1 MNIPASTRAFKLP
14 AIVILSLAALT
25 FFAAVRSMPVE
36 TSVFAD
42 GIGKWLQIRGL
53 LTRGDFECAYQES
66 VDPDFQFIPGP
77 WYFYTIQNGKCSY
90 GYQAAYALLAAPF
103 FKIHPLGFL
112 FLHFFLYLAMI
123 LGFMLCA
130 HRLLPERSWA
140 PWWAGIIAAWII
152 PTVVFAMDLSEV
164 ILSLAMGAWA
174 LALLCKR
181 ESFQSIE
188 WKLPSFSEFKY
199 FNSVIFASGIVLGLI
214 LSLRTES
221 LIHGICWAFGLLLV
235 QRKSFVSFASGYA
248 VAILAVMG
256 FHLWFFGNLMGN
268 RGSSHAAV
276 TAGLTASTH
285 IGIARTLL
293 LGGPLGL
300 ITSLPAIFL
309 GLFAFSRHA
318 RKIHGPQILFMAVIS
333 ILPTLG
339 VLITAPSDGGY
350 SWGPRFLSLTFAPYF
365 LLVLLA
371 LDHPYAHR
379 WPAMIVLA
387 AIAAYGM
394 QYTWKGRNVYRRAMV
409 QNAGY
414 AAYIESTSSE
424 AIIGAD
430 YSLLA
435 ILSRS
440 ALQGHVYQARSIPE
454 ITILADRLKNAGVR
468 RVILLRY
475 ATSEVTQLPG
485 WTVKSRKSM

>member
-1 MNIPASTRAFKLP
+1 
-14 AIVILSLAALT
+14 
-25 FFAAVRSMPVE
+25 
-36 TSVFAD
+36 
-42 GIGKWLQIRGL
+42 
-53 LTRGDFECAYQES
+53 
-66 VDPDFQFIPGP
+66 
-77 WYFYTIQNGKCSY
+77 
-90 GYQAAYALLAAPF
+90 
-103 FKIHPLGFL
+103 
-112 FLHFFLYLAMI
+112 
-123 LGFMLCA
+123 
-130 HRLLPERSWA
+130 
-140 PWWAGIIAAWII
+140 
-152 PTVVFAMDLSEV
+152 
-164 ILSLAMGAWA
+164 
-174 LALLCKR
+174 
-181 ESFQSIE
+181 
-188 WKLPSFSEFKY
+188 
-199 FNSVIFASGIVLGLI
+199 
-214 LSLRTES
+214 
-221 LIHGICWAFGLLLV
+221 
-235 QRKSFVSFASGYA
+235 
-248 VAILAVMG
+248 
-256 FHLWFFGNLMGN
+256 
-268 RGSSHAAV
+268 
-276 TAGLTASTH
+276 
-285 IGIARTLL
+285 
-293 LGGPLGL
+293 
-300 ITSLPAIFL
+300 
-309 GLFAFSRHA
+309 
-318 RKIHGPQILFMAVIS
+318 
-333 ILPTLG
+333 
-339 VLITAPSDGGY
+339 APSDGGY

-485 WTVKSRKSM
+485 WTVKSRKSMDLVEFVVCER